1 MQHLY
6 ENVLEPNILK
16 QLQRTHSALIGKHG
30 ETQDSRSTR
39 IGFDYKILHNLLDPV
54 VQSLIGEYEVHDS
67 FF

>member
-39 IGFDYKILHNLLDPV
+39 IGFDYKILHNL
-54 VQSLIGEYEVHDS
+54 
-67 FF
+67 F